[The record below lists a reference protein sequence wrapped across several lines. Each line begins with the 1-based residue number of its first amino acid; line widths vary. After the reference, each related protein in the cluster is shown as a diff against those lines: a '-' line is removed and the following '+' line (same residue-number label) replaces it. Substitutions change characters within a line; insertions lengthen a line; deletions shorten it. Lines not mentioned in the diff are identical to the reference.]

1 MHQSDSQARA
11 WQHAVTLR
19 GRIFELSV
27 IAAAIISCFLICQVT
42 MGHSARSLVWS
53 IVLCFYF
60 FFYRRIAHV
69 IYWSH
74 NTFQFLRSQKAKEQD
89 EDAAKKHDLPTFHIL
104 IASYQAGQSIG
115 PVLRAAAHQDYPV
128 DNYYVWV
135 ITERSEQLRKERL
148 VSQLL
153 RQAEDARA
161 SEAIVAPLLPLS
173 WRCFSKQKAS
183 IEAWIEEV
191 TSGDLRGQLSGPGAE
206 TLVLEDFLSRLLR
219 VRDRATLYSCG
230 KLAPLGFRSGEIAVM
245 ESTLQQI
252 ERNVDRILGDFT
264 RMLGSAQVYKRDD
277 LEVQLLAQ
285 EVRKREL
292 KRIGKR
298 FCDRFSEPSPKP
310 TVPDSERIEEVARL
324 ALLSTQDMTQQIIT
338 ELPTARI
345 RHLDP
350 YKRGPKPGALNAA
363 YRAIKYEGLLDNPNG
378 VYFIIIDSDSLLPSN
393 ALSAVA
399 KEILRPNGV
408 PGILQ
413 MVAIPTANF
422 FSGNW
427 YSKFI
432 SFADA
437 IGAVGKWARSTR
449 KQLKPDLH
457 AGSGVVVPASLAQFI
472 EAKTGDVWDR
482 RTLTEDARLII
493 GQFGMMNDV
502 RNKTRAVSIYL
513 LEAVPEDSSFVGTY
527 KSFWNQRRRWTVG
540 GYDEFF
546 YMLRSPGWLR
556 HARFDPSSRKWEVC
570 QPELRERITS
580 RLRQTRRLALWLW
593 DHFIWGIGGL
603 IVLTHWWLTS
613 VVVGSPSGAIAR
625 LGLVALLLAPL
636 VFLLIPGRRLYWF
649 IPGGLSIRRACL
661 LYALSFLAI
670 WLYCAPVVATQ
681 LACVFG
687 LRARII
693 EWRPTQKPR
702 YEVGASLEFREL

>member
-1 MHQSDSQARA
+1 MRQSNSQARA

-27 IAAAIISCFLICQVT
+27 IGAAIASCFLICQLT
-42 MGHSARSLVWS
+42 MGHSARSFVWS

-74 NTFQFLRSQKAKEQD
+74 NTFQFLRTQNPKEQD
-89 EDAAKKHDLPTFHIL
+89 EDAARKHYLPTFHIL
-104 IASYQAGQSIG
+104 IASFEAGQSIG
-115 PVLRAAAHQDYPV
+115 PVLRAAAHQDYPL
-128 DNYYVWV
+128 DKFSIWV
-135 ITERSEQLRKERL
+135 ITKRSEQLRKERL

-153 RQAEDARA
+153 RRAEDART
-161 SEAIVAPLLPLS
+161 SEAIVTPLS
-173 WRCFSKQKAS
+173 ALVWRCFSKQTAS

-191 TSGDLRGQLSGPGAE
+191 TSGNLRGHLGGPGAE
-206 TLVLEDFLSRLLR
+206 TVVLEDLLSRLLR
-219 VRDRATLYSCG
+219 AQDRTALYSSG
-230 KLAPLGFRSGEIAVM
+230 KLAPMGFRSGEIAVL

-252 ERNVDRILGDFT
+252 ERNVDRILGDFA
-264 RMLGSAQVYKRDD
+264 RMLGPDVIYKRED
-277 LEVQLLAQ
+277 LEAQLLGH
-285 EVRKREL
+285 EVRKRKL

-310 TVPDSERIEEVARL
+310 TFPDSGRIEKVVRL
-324 ALLSTQDMTQQIIT
+324 ALISSQDMTQQIIA
-338 ELPTARI
+338 ELPNVHI

-350 YKRGPKPGALNAA
+350 YKRGHKPGALNAA
-363 YRAIKYEGLLDNPNG
+363 YRTIKDERLLDNPND

-399 KEILRPNGV
+399 KEILRQNGV

-413 MVAIPTANF
+413 MAAIPTANF

-472 EAKTGDVWDR
+472 EAKTGHAWDEG
-482 RTLTEDARLII
+482 TLTEDARLII
-493 GQFGMMNDV
+493 GQFGMMNEV
-502 RNKTRAVSIYL
+502 RNKTTAVPVYL
-513 LEAVPEDSSFVGTY
+513 LEAVPEGNSFLGTY

-556 HARFDPSSRKWEVC
+556 HARFNPCSRKWEVC
-570 QPELRERITS
+570 QPELRERITA
-580 RLRQTRRLALWLW
+580 RFRQTHRLALWLW

-603 IVLTHWWLTS
+603 VVLTHWWLAS
-613 VVVGSPSGAIAR
+613 LMVGVPSKPVAW
-625 LGLVALLLAPL
+625 LGMLALLFSPL
-636 VFLLIPGRRLYWF
+636 VFLAIPGRCLYWF
-649 IPGGLSIRRACL
+649 IPGGLSIRQACL
-661 LYALSFLAI
+661 LYVVSFVAI

-681 LACVFG
+681 LACVIGF
-687 LRARII
+687 RTKIVA
-693 EWRPTQKPR
+693 WKPTAKPR
-702 YEVGASLEFREL
+702 YQFGLPLKVRDY